1 MREVV
6 RLRGNVKEWE
16 GQGNVCRQVEKKI
29 QSYNQSGD
37 YQKPKKLRNCTQ
49 VLECIEKIS
58 ALETEIGD
66 ASTMRLVLFLL
77 LAPTGALTVTVI
89 YYSI

>member
-1 MREVV
+1 MLKNGKDKGMFADRW
-6 RLRGNVKEWE
+6 R
-16 GQGNVCRQVEKKI
+16 KKSRATI
-29 QSYNQSGD
+29 NQEITKNLKKQS
-37 YQKPKKLRNCTQ
+37 NCTQ